1 MKKEVV
7 FKLQQPALE
16 WDWEDIP
23 NTKLIL
29 DSYRLSHGFRIR
41 HTSLFLS
48 GYVCGLHTQS
58 VLADESLAAVRRLS
72 EVEPMRGSSLKGA
85 QCVNSL
91 VTATCLLLLPS
102 SMASMTSSGWLTK
115 RSVHPWRH
123 MQSQG
128 DAVFSSPAAGW
139 LHWKTIIS
147 SKDHDLLYQADAF
160 TGKVKK
166 RK

>member
-1 MKKEVV
+1 MSLG
-7 FKLQQPALE
+7 FL
-16 WDWEDIP
+16 EDIP
-23 NTKLIL
+23 KTKWI
-29 DSYRLSHGFRIR
+29 YRLSHGFRIR
-41 HTSLFLS
+41 YTSLSCLVM
-48 GYVCGLHTQS
+48 YVACTHKAFWLM
-58 VLADESLAAVRRLS
+58 SLATVRRLS

-102 SMASMTSSGWLTK
+102 SMASMTSSGQLTK

-139 LHWKTIIS
+139 LHRKTIIS
-147 SKDHDLLYQADAF
+147 SKDRDLLYQADAF